1 MTDFNVGDR
10 VGVVGNINPGYF
22 STDHIGD
29 TGTVVEI
36 GLVDDTYGNCW
47 GVKSDTDGEVRF
59 FYEGEL
65 KKWED

>member
-1 MTDFNVGDR
+1 MFNIGDR
-10 VGVVGNINPGYF
+10 VEVVGNINPGYF
-22 STDHIGD
+22 STDHTGD

-47 GVKSDTDGEVRF
+47 GVKSDTDGEVLF

-65 KKWED
+65 KKRED